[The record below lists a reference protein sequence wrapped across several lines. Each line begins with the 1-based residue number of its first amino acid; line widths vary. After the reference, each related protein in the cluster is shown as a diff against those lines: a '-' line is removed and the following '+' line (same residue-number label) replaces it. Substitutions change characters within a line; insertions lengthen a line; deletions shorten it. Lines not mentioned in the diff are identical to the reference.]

1 MDFEGKF
8 YFLKGSEDLTKPYFD
23 EGDVAVNWAPAAA
36 KARETLTG
44 ALGAR
49 HLAFLLGS
57 GCSSHVNGEGREC
70 GVPTMQPLA
79 RDFLEDERDYKGTAL
94 SPDLKKALKEELD
107 VDVSKPEI
115 GRNLERLMELLLSWE
130 FALKN
135 SDAKAYADNLNTI
148 GKCISAVQKYI
159 VERCVIADHDF
170 IDDTIL
176 KLYQTFYRK
185 LVYRDRSLPRPW
197 IFTTNYDLFSEQAL
211 DRLGVPFCNGFSG
224 VIERRFNPSVFRY
237 ALAEQMD
244 ISSQKWTSVDNYL
257 YLCKLHGSITWGED
271 PASLYPI
278 REYADPNAAG
288 DTRLMIYP
296 TPAKQNASLG
306 SPYSDLF
313 REFQS
318 RIAREQS
325 VLVTIGYSFSDE
337 HVNNI
342 IYQALTI
349 PTFRLIAFVSL
360 DASDEIRKLAELG
373 DPRIWLIAGDAP
385 ERSGKAHYFDN
396 VIHEFLPESPAD
408 RVEDAIRRVRE
419 TLIAEEPAALD
430 NGADYDGDG

>member
-1 MDFEGKF
+1 MDGAGKF
-8 YFLKGSEDLTKPYFD
+8 HFFKGGEDITKTFFG
-23 EGDVAVNWAPAAA
+23 EGDVSVNWPAAAA
-36 KARETLTG
+36 KARETIMG

-57 GCSSHVNGEGREC
+57 GCSSSKDKKGDEI
-70 GVPTMQPLA
+70 GVPTMLPLA
-79 RDFLEDERDYKGTAL
+79 RDFLETDRGYKGTTL
-94 SPDLKKALKEELD
+94 SSDLIASLNQKLKID
-107 VDVSKPEI
+107 ISKPEI
-115 GRNLERLMELLLSWE
+115 SQNLERLMELLLSWE

-135 SDAKAYADNLNTI
+135 SDAKTHADSLDLI
-148 GKCISAVQKYI
+148 GKCISLVQKYI

-170 IDDTIL
+170 IDDTVL
-176 KLYQTFYRK
+176 TLYQAFYRK
-185 LVYRDRSLPRPW
+185 LIYRDRSLPRPW
-197 IFTTNYDLFSEQAL
+197 IFTTNYDLFNERAL
-211 DRLGVPFCNGFSG
+211 DRLGVPLCNGFSG
-224 VIERRFNPSVFRY
+224 VIERRFNPSTFRY

-244 ISSQKWTSVDNYL
+244 ISSQKWSSVDNYI
-257 YLCKLHGSITWGED
+257 YLCKLHGSVTWGED
-271 PASLYPI
+271 TSSLYPI
-278 REYADPNAAG
+278 REYPDPSAVG
-288 DTRLMIYP
+288 DRRLMIYP

-342 IYQALTI
+342 IYQAMTI

-360 DASDEIRKLAELG
+360 DASDEVKKLAELG

-385 ERSGKAHYFDN
+385 GRSGKAHYFDN
-396 VIHEFLPESPAD
+396 VVHEFLPESPAD
-408 RVEDAIRRVRE
+408 QVGDAIRKLRE
-419 TLIAEEPAALD
+419 SLIAVAPTDAKEEAA
-430 NGADYDGDG
+430 DGGE